1 MAKNKSDSSRY
12 KSPSTGDYCTSAQYV
27 AELMGQRMAEKSNE
41 GSLAYKFWNTSK
53 WKKTYQLQ
61 VIEANRLTNKY
72 DDRAVVAALNTSRGK
87 KIYSLR
93 FPGLEDLIKVEE
105 SRLQN
110 ESSSAKDYKDS
121 TESQP
126 RKPYGKQTRL
136 GKLRELD
143 G

>member
-1 MAKNKSDSSRY
+1 MTKNRSESSRY

-27 AELMGQRMAEKSNE
+27 AELMCQRMAEKSNE
-41 GSLAYKFWNTSK
+41 GSLAYKFWNTPK

-61 VIEANRLTNKY
+61 VIEANRLTNKH
-72 DDRAVVAALNTSRGK
+72 DDRAVVAALNTARGK

-93 FPGLEDLIKVEE
+93 FPGLEDLIRAEE
-105 SRLQN
+105 ARLQK
-110 ESSSAKDYKDS
+110 ESSSAKEYKDS

-126 RKPYGKQTRL
+126 RKPYGKQTKI